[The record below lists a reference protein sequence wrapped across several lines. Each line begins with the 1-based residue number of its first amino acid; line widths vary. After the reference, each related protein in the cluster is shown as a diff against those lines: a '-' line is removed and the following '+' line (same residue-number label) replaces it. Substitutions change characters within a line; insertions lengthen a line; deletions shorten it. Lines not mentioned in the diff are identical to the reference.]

1 MCACVCL
8 FTHVCGALTQRRP
21 LFKPLPP
28 LFTHMCLCSPICDLC
43 ARGLCS
49 HMRVAAEYVTRQ
61 LGMLNPNSTY
71 SICLS
76 SDPTVVDYGTS
87 FRTLRGSMLGFIDVV
102 SNYHGRIK
110 QSKITFTVKWDGRGN
125 PPVWAMPAEI
135 DRTLTILNDARL
147 EFQRDDEIDD
157 SVRKVLS
164 KNIGKKKLTIR
175 LRPEERVILDSMKA
189 KLGQL
194 DDRDFDHLESPD
206 KRVWMGLIDDGLSS
220 RVVGRASSEVH
231 ASIEDCAAYEMSK
244 MTRDV
249 IKNENSLERDLTE
262 VNDQQSVFHVA
273 SDVSAPGFQPRE
285 FVTLQIWHQPQ
296 EDADKVVVV
305 YYSVDRD
312 NIPEVPDY
320 IRGDFQS
327 YWVFERL
334 PELNG
339 LPRTRA
345 NCTVELDLRGVGVP
359 TWLSKKEMLKTLT
372 VSMTYMVKHYDKRE
386 AMERGRRLQILSSMN
401 VDGAI
406 KCYSDDEKRK
416 IDDAMQD
423 FFVFQSVKAKDLAT
437 ASPLVRAQIAH
448 KAGDHHAWGWAS
460 ARVKASSAEV
470 TAWMINK
477 YSEDAAGGAD
487 DLEWAVDERLN
498 GHNWQVYN
506 KKRAANTFSASR

>member
-1 MCACVCL
+1 M
-8 FTHVCGALTQRRP
+8 H
-21 LFKPLPP
+21 
-28 LFTHMCLCSPICDLC
+28 
-43 ARGLCS
+43 
-49 HMRVAAEYVTRQ
+49 VAAEYVTRQ
-61 LGMLNPNSTY
+61 LGILNPNSTY
-71 SICLS
+71 SIGLS

-87 FRTLRGSMLGFIDVV
+87 FRTLRGSMIGFIDVE
-102 SNYHGRIK
+102 SNNHGRIK

-125 PPVWAMPAEI
+125 PPVWAMRPEI
-135 DRTLTILNDARL
+135 DRTLNILNDARL

-164 KNIGKKKLTIR
+164 KNIGKKKETIR
-175 LRPEERVILDSMKA
+175 LRPEERIILDSLKT
-189 KLGQL
+189 KLDQL
-194 DDRDFDHLESPD
+194 DDRNFDCLESPD
-206 KRVWMGLIDDGLSS
+206 KRVWMGLLEEGLSS
-220 RVVGRASSEVH
+220 CVVGRASSEVH
-231 ASIEDCAAYEMSK
+231 ASVEDCAAYEMSK

-249 IKNENSLERDLTE
+249 IKNENSLERDLTKM
-262 VNDQQSVFHVA
+262 NDHQNVFHVA
-273 SDVSAPGFQPRE
+273 SDVSTPGFQPRE
-285 FVTLQIWHQPQ
+285 FVMLQIWHATSIG
-296 EDADKVVVV
+296 DADKVVVV

-345 NCTVELDLRGVGVP
+345 ICTVEVDLRGVGVP
-359 TWLSKKEMLKTLT
+359 TWVSKKEMLKTLT

-401 VDGAI
+401 VDGNI
-406 KCYSDDEKRK
+406 NCYSDDEKRK
-416 IDDAMQD
+416 IDDAMKD
-423 FFVFQSVKAKDLAT
+423 FFVFQAVKAMDMAT

-448 KAGDHHAWGWAS
+448 KAGDHHALGWAT
-460 ARVKASSAEV
+460 AKVKASAAEV

-477 YSEDAAGGAD
+477 YSEDAPEGAD

-506 KKRAANTFSASR
+506 KKRAANSFSASR